1 MHNDNDLYLQELA
14 DDSDDYS
21 DYCNHESSKCQGPV
35 TLWTRDDYTRWPYC
49 EHHGN
54 RRFR

>member
-54 RRFR
+54 RRNR